1 MWLQAHHNAR
11 ELFLTQLTDS
21 GLEGDTLLRPCAV
34 VACTSELAAAA
45 GDDVFVCDHTY
56 DTAWD
61 VSVCVMAPSRSSW
74 HGIWR
79 AVLTLLCLL
88 LQRFR
93 PLQADDDEGLDGS
106 IASSSDEVP
115 WRGRL

>member
-74 HGIWR
+74 HG
-79 AVLTLLCLL
+79 VM
-88 LQRFR
+88 
-93 PLQADDDEGLDGS
+93 
-106 IASSSDEVP
+106 ASCPDIVVFAAAALSTAAS
-115 WRGRL
+115 